1 MSILLH
7 CLLVRPA
14 PDPLGQGPKG
24 VPEPLLELLQ
34 ARVHQLLP
42 LRGESKGR
50 IKEADRAHGVKQGE
64 GPEAGRW
71 RGEGERH

>member
-1 MSILLH
+1 M
-7 CLLVRPA
+7 
-14 PDPLGQGPKG
+14 
-24 VPEPLLELLQ
+24 LELLQ